1 MPRIAH
7 GASVTPEQVQ
17 QAEEALASQ
26 VAEIPLAFAAAAAAP
41 RRDYGFMFRE
51 LQNPGNRL
59 PTTPRTVKHLKALGL
74 TMVEGREGAV
84 GNAEDLPAIYTY
96 FGQFIDHDIT
106 LEQGSL
112 PSPQALVK
120 DDVAPLALDK
130 IRILKNLRW
139 AGLELD
145 SLYGPTAPRVGAKM
159 KLGKVSQA
167 GDRPPGKSDDNDL
180 PRLGTNTTDP
190 TKARAAQIGD
200 PRNDENLIISQ
211 LHLAFL
217 KAHNRLIDQGKTFEQ
232 AQQILRQHYQHL
244 VLHDFLKR
252 HVADPKVVDDV
263 LEHGNRFYHPEVEP
277 FFCRWSSPWPGSA
290 LATPSCAT
298 DITTTSTSTQPAWIC
313 CSPSPR

>member
-1 MPRIAH
+1 MLQAPDPPARLTILGADDKAALCTEATYLAVSSTSIGELHDPFAHPSGLVMPRIAH

-26 VAEIPLAFAAAAAAP
+26 VAEIPLAFAVVAAAP

-130 IRILKNLRW
+130 IRTLKNLRW

-145 SLYGPTAPRVGAKM
+145 SLYGPTALGWGPR
-159 KLGKVSQA
+159 
-167 GDRPPGKSDDNDL
+167 
-180 PRLGTNTTDP
+180 
-190 TKARAAQIGD
+190 
-200 PRNDENLIISQ
+200 
-211 LHLAFL
+211 
-217 KAHNRLIDQGKTFEQ
+217 
-232 AQQILRQHYQHL
+232 
-244 VLHDFLKR
+244 
-252 HVADPKVVDDV
+252 
-263 LEHGNRFYHPEVEP
+263 
-277 FFCRWSSPWPGSA
+277 
-290 LATPSCAT
+290 
-298 DITTTSTSTQPAWIC
+298 
-313 CSPSPR
+313 